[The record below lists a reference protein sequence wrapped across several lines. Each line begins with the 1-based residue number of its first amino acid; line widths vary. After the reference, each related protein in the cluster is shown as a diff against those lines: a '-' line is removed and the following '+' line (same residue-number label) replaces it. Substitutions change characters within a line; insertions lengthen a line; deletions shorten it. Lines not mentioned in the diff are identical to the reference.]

1 MPFFRY
7 CSATL
12 AMPSLKMTTLCHSV
26 FSLRSPEFL
35 SRQLSDVAM
44 RMLTTGSPE
53 FRRRISGS
61 APRLPTRMTLL
72 TLPAM
77 IFLRAIRNKFLSQHL
92 TGYARQPLA
101 KAGFSHNVFVPFSF
115 LYAPPPIVK
124 EWQQCPSDA
133 YGSQNTACQIDKYR
147 LMLSS

>member
-12 AMPSLKMTTLCHSV
+12 AIWSLKITTLCHSV
-26 FSLRSPEFL
+26 FSLRSPEVL

-72 TLPAM
+72 TLPA
-77 IFLRAIRNKFLSQHL
+77 ITLLRAHPKQIPSL
-92 TGYARQPLA
+92 TPYRLRTIPACCGSLFPQ
-101 KAGFSHNVFVPFSF
+101 GFCSLFVLCSSIPV
-115 LYAPPPIVK
+115 VK
-124 EWQQCPSDA
+124 ECQQSTRPPHHFMWVRKDPLPN
-133 YGSQNTACQIDKYR
+133 Q
-147 LMLSS
+147 